1 MIDLDKI
8 QNEVKPKEIGSMNQE
23 KYFHIWQIANT
34 PKFSKAWHW
43 ISGQEAFIDAVND
56 YNILA
61 LDANTQFKNL
71 VNLAES
77 LLVKY
82 NNNTWYQP

>member
-8 QNEVKPKEIGSMNQE
+8 LDEVKPKEIKSMNQE

-34 PKFSKAWHW
+34 PKFSKAWPW
-43 ISGQEAFIDAVND
+43 ISHQGAFVDAVND
-56 YNILA
+56 YDTLS
-61 LDANTQFKNL
+61 LDCAEQFKNL
-71 VNLAES
+71 VDLAES

>member
-8 QNEVKPKEIGSMNQE
+8 LNEVKPKEIESMNQE

-34 PKFSKAWHW
+34 PKFSKAWLW
-43 ISGQEAFIDAVND
+43 ISGQEAFINAVNNYD
-56 YNILA
+56 IIA

-82 NNNTWYQP
+82 NNNTWHQP